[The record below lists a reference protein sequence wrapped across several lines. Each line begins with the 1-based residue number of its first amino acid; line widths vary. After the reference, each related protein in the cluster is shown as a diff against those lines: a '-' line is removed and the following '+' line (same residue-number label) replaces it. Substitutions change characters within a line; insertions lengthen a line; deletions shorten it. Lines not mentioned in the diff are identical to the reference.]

1 MFNNDLKNV
10 LETLPHFY
18 DEESSRDI
26 FIPIYSPDINNW
38 YINDYQ
44 ILLLKQRCRIC
55 EESANYTRYC
65 F

>member
-26 FIPIYSPDINNW
+26 FIPIYSPTSIIGISMIIRFS
-38 YINDYQ
+38 Y
-44 ILLLKQRCRIC
+44 
-55 EESANYTRYC
+55 
-65 F
+65 